1 MNSEYKWLDEYNI
14 GVESL
19 DREHRQLFRIINKL
33 FLLKKEGIDNQWTCE
48 EGIKFFKT
56 YALSH
61 FDTEEKYMAS
71 INYDGQEVHKDIHR
85 GFQEHTLPALEKE
98 LQRENYSQESV
109 EHFLGVCAGWFISHI
124 LTDDRDI
131 TGMRRNQRWSSL
143 LPDHEQEDIK
153 KVILMTLFN
162 MFHLEASLISDTYGG
177 EEFGN
182 GIYYRLIWREYGKEE
197 KLELFLVFEER
208 LLISTIGKKLGIKT
222 NKLNTVLLHAARYVS
237 RQFTKEAMACFPD
250 LKNYRLEE
258 EELLSYKEFNQLMK
272 KGTQQLSLLLDTGEG
287 YFAYCMNAPHLLKTG
302 IGFSILEENATQ
314 EVEKYLGEHDK
325 QLKEAKK
332 YCHKK
337 ILLVDDSATQR
348 EYFKGLLEKD
358 YTISLADS
366 GIAAIRAMTLNPPDL
381 VLLDYEMPV
390 CDGRQTLEMLRS
402 EEAFA
407 EIPVIFL
414 TGKSDPQSVQSA
426 MALKPDGY
434 LLKSTKPERLRKSI
448 DTFMLKQ
455 NASN

>member
-1 MNSEYKWLDEYNI
+1 MNSEYKWLDEFNI

-33 FLLKKEGIDNQWTCE
+33 FLLKKEGIDSQWTCE

-56 YALSH
+56 YTLSH

-71 INYDGQEVHKDIHR
+71 INYEGLERHKEIHK
-85 GFQEHTLPALEKE
+85 GFREHTLPALEQE
-98 LQRENYSQESV
+98 LQKNNYSQEAV
-109 EHFLGVCAGWFISHI
+109 DHFLGVSAGWLISHT

-131 TGMRRNQRWSSL
+131 TGMQQNQRWDNL
-143 LPDHEQEDIK
+143 LSNHEQEDIK

-177 EEFGN
+177 EEFGD
-182 GIYYRLIWREYGKEE
+182 GIYYRLIWGEYGKEE
-197 KLELFLVFEER
+197 KLELFLVFEEK
-208 LLISTIGKKLGIKT
+208 LLINTIGKKLGIKT
-222 NKLNTVLLHAARYVS
+222 NKLDTMLLHAARYVS
-237 RQFTKEAMACFPD
+237 RQFTKQTMACFPD

-258 EELLSYKEFNQLMK
+258 EELLSYKDFHQLMK

-314 EVEKYLGEHDK
+314 EVAKYLGEHDK
-325 QLKEAKK
+325 QVKKAKQ
-332 YCHKK
+332 YCRKR
-337 ILLVDDSATQR
+337 ILIVDDSATQR
-348 EYFKGLLEKD
+348 EYMKTLLEKD
-358 YTISLADS
+358 YTIALADS
-366 GIAAIRAMTLNPPDL
+366 GIAAIRAMTLDPPDL

-407 EIPVIFL
+407 GIPVIFL
-414 TGKSDPQSVQSA
+414 TGKSDPQSVQNA

-434 LLKSTKPERLRKSI
+434 LLKSAKPERLRRSI

-455 NASN
+455 NSTK

>member
-1 MNSEYKWLDEYNI
+1 MNGEHKWLNEYNI

-48 EGIKFFKT
+48 EGIKFFNT
-56 YALSH
+56 YTLSH

-71 INYDGQEVHKDIHR
+71 INYEGLEVHKEIHR
-85 GFQEHTLPALEKE
+85 GFREHTLPSLEKE
-98 LQRENYSQESV
+98 LQRDNYSQEAV
-109 EHFLGVCAGWFISHI
+109 DHFLGVCSGWLISHI

-131 TGMRRNQRWSSL
+131 TGMQRDQRWGSL
-143 LPDHEQEDIK
+143 LSNPEQEDIK

-162 MFHLEASLISDTYGG
+162 MFHLESSLISDTYGG

-197 KLELFLVFEER
+197 KLELFLVFEEQ
-208 LLISTIGKKLGIKT
+208 LLINTIGKKLGIKT
-222 NKLNTVLLHAARYVS
+222 NKLDTMLLHAARYIS
-237 RQFTKEAMACFPD
+237 RQFTKQTMACFPN

-258 EELLSYKEFNQLMK
+258 EELLSYADFYQLMK
-272 KGTQQLSLLLDTGEG
+272 KGTHQLSLLLDTGEG

-314 EVEKYLGEHDK
+314 EVAKYLGEHDK
-325 QLKEAKK
+325 QVKKAKQ
-332 YCHKK
+332 YCRKR
-337 ILLVDDSATQR
+337 ILIVDDSATQR
-348 EYFKGLLEKD
+348 EYIKTLLEKD
-358 YTISLADS
+358 YTIALADS
-366 GIAAIRAMTLNPPDL
+366 GIAAIRAMTLDPPDL

-402 EEAFA
+402 EKAFA
-407 EIPVIFL
+407 GIPVIFL
-414 TGKSDPQSVQSA
+414 TGKSDPQSVQNV

-434 LLKSTKPERLRKSI
+434 LLKSAKPERLRRSI

-455 NASN
+455 NSTK